1 MKRLNQELCRKHQ
14 ENRRSTSKGWA
25 IKPTGG
31 IKSVMMVVVL
41 IVGFFIA
48 GCGEKAPSVDT
59 TPFEDSI
66 ATYLSSKSMDMKVSK
81 FKDIKVDGDTAT
93 GTCSMIHKTVRSPAV
108 QWGFTFTKSDGKW
121 SVTNCKQ

>member
-1 MKRLNQELCRKHQ
+1 MKRLNH

-25 IKPTGG
+25 IKSTSG

-41 IVGFFIA
+41 VVGFFIA

-59 TPFEDSI
+59 TPFEESI
-66 ATYLSSKSMDMKVSK
+66 ATYLSNKSMDMKVSK

-93 GTCSMIHKTVRSPAV
+93 GTCSMKHQSGMGPAV
-108 QWGFTFTKSDGKW
+108 QWGFTFTKNDGKW
-121 SVTNCKQ
+121 GVTNCKQ